1 LDDFSLVT
9 DLLEALYG
17 GEWTREQLFRTARG
31 TLRSEIEFN
40 RRAGLE
46 EENDLPDYFRT
57 EPLEPTGNVFDVERA
72 KLQKLTNWSS
82 EE

>member
-31 TLRSEIEFN
+31 SLRSEIEFN
-40 RRAGLE
+40 RRTGLE
-46 EENDLPDYFRT
+46 EEDDLPDYFRT
-57 EPLEPTGNVFDVERA
+57 EPLEPTGNVFDVEQGE
-72 KLQKLTNWSS
+72 LQDISS
-82 EE
+82 W